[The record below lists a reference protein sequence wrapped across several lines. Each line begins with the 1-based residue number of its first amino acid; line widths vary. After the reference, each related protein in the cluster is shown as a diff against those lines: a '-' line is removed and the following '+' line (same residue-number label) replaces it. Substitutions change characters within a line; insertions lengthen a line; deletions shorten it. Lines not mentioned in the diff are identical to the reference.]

1 MKKNEKNAAAAEKDD
16 GRVEVRVPRG
26 EDVFI
31 CINGVGYLLPA
42 MQVSRVPPEVAAEF
56 YRSERA
62 KDRFFETTS
71 SMRELK

>member
-1 MKKNEKNAAAAEKDD
+1 MKKNEKAVAAVAKT

-26 EDVFI
+26 EDVYI
-31 CINGVGYLLPA
+31 CVNGVGYLLPA
-42 MQVSRVPPEVAAEF
+42 MQTSSVPPEVAEEF

-62 KDRFFETTS
+62 KDRFYETTS